1 MKNEPGKS
9 GGSSA
14 GGAES
19 GLAEEH
25 SFHGLAVSP
34 GIAIGPAHVSDH
46 FDQAVPEYR
55 IEPDAVEEERAR
67 FAAAVAVSVKQLRKL
82 KSKAES
88 LPEAAAEEM
97 GYLLDAHLSML
108 SNSRL
113 VRGVAERIA
122 AEQRNAEWAVQTEI
136 AEIGESFSSM
146 RDAYLAA
153 RFDDIRIV
161 GMRLIRNLAK
171 RPFEALAR
179 LPEGTVILAEELTPA
194 DTALMDPRRV
204 AGFATVLGGSESHT
218 SIMARALGL
227 PAVVGVAGLLT
238 QPGRREAVIVDG
250 SAGIVVLDPSAA
262 TVARYRARQDQLRNQ
277 RRQLDQLRRLPAV
290 TRDGVE
296 IVLEAN
302 LELPRELDQAVAAG
316 ATGLGLVRSEFLYM
330 NRNDVP
336 GEDEQFAAFRDLL
349 KGMDGNPV
357 TVRTLD
363 IGGEKIPE
371 LLSGVTCSPR
381 PKPAPRPRAT
391 RPSLD

>member
-1 MKNEPGKS
+1 MKNEPGKN
-9 GGSSA
+9 
-14 GGAES
+14 GGAADGAER

-55 IEPDAVEEERAR
+55 TEPDAVEEERAR

-171 RPFEALAR
+171 RPFEALAH
-179 LPEGTVILAEELTPA
+179 LPAGTVILAEELTPA
-194 DTALMDPRRV
+194 DTALMDPARI
-204 AGFATVLGGSESHT
+204 AGFATVRGGAESHT

-250 SAGIVVLDPSAA
+250 SAPPAGGAG
-262 TVARYRARQDQLRNQ
+262 RQ
-277 RRQLDQLRRLPAV
+277 RRRRRAG
-290 TRDGVE
+290 RGGG
-296 IVLEAN
+296 
-302 LELPRELDQAVAAG
+302 AG
-316 ATGLGLVRSEFLYM
+316 AGRGARRRRGRGASRRCEAG
-330 NRNDVP
+330 P
-336 GEDEQFAAFRDLL
+336 
-349 KGMDGNPV
+349 
-357 TVRTLD
+357 
-363 IGGEKIPE
+363 
-371 LLSGVTCSPR
+371 
-381 PKPAPRPRAT
+381 PRAD
-391 RPSLD
+391 RAERDSG